1 MMKVTCTKDQ
11 WLASDWDEV
20 GLPHRCRH
28 AIPKIVE
35 YSEAYCDGGHCTKDQ
50 WLASDWDEVGLP
62 QRCPDAIAQVVE
74 YSEAYCDGGH
84 CNQRP
89 VVGLRLG

>member
-1 MMKVTCTKDQ
+1 MEVTATKDQ

-28 AIPKIVE
+28 AITKIVE
-35 YSEAYCDGGHCTKDQ
+35 YSEACCDGGLCTKDQ

-62 QRCPDAIAQVVE
+62 QRCPNAIAQIV
-74 YSEAYCDGGH
+74 
-84 CNQRP
+84 
-89 VVGLRLG
+89 LGQDSATKPRVASKQKKDTFF